1 MGSLKLLALAG
12 ALASVTA
19 SHALAGDLPPPA
31 ADIPDAPAEMGGGS
45 ESGIYLRG
53 DIGISINGD
62 PDIVSTVNNAAPAV
76 PGVMRT
82 QEISSSHS
90 IGAGIGYAYN
100 SWLRF
105 DVTGEYRAGGRI
117 KGTEVV
123 DEAGVGYFIDQY
135 DGNLSSAVGLINGYV
150 DLGTLCQIGCITPYV
165 GAGVGMTHN
174 WVSNFTDS
182 GQIFDAPPPG
192 GAFVSTSYG
201 QGEGTSTELAWAL
214 MAGVAYQVND
224 KLTLDLGYRYL
235 NLGEGPAVLLADAAG
250 NSPNGIRVQAQ
261 NLDSHD
267 IRIGMRWTLDDSCCG
282 GAAGEPI
289 MRKY

>member
-53 DIGISINGD
+53 DIGVSINGD
-62 PDIVSTVNNAAPAV
+62 PDIFSTVAGVAPAI
-76 PGVMRT
+76 PGVIRT
-82 QEISSSHS
+82 EELSSSTS
-90 IGAGIGYAYN
+90 IGAGIGYAFN

-105 DVTGEYRAGGRI
+105 DATGEYRTGARL
-117 KGTEVV
+117 KGTEVI
-123 DEAGVGYFIDQY
+123 DEPGVGYFIDQY
-135 DGNLSSAVGLINGYV
+135 DGNVSSAVGLLNAYV
-150 DLGTLCQIGCITPYV
+150 DLGTLCQLGCITPYV

-174 WVSNFTDS
+174 WVSNFTDT
-182 GQIFDAPPPG
+182 GQVFGGPPPG

-201 QGEGTSTELAWAL
+201 QGDDASTELAWAL

-250 NSPNGIRVQAQ
+250 NSPSQIRVQARDLQ
-261 NLDSHD
+261 SHD

-282 GAAGEPI
+282 GAADEPI